1 MVAELEA
8 ELKALRKRC
17 AQLEAR
23 KEVLESADTQAAADS
38 FDVAARVA
46 ALEAMM
52 TQAGVMMLADND
64 GGQ

>member
-8 ELKALRKRC
+8 LRTRC
-17 AQLEAR
+17 AELEAR
-23 KEVLESADTQAAADS
+23 IEVLESSDTQAAAES

-64 GGQ
+64 GWQ